1 VDLDYITEEYAE
13 FFKKSNNYLLQ
24 KKLSLSGE
32 SKQLRTGE
40 KDRYCMYY
48 PVGLNIKHPF
58 STEELLS

>member
-1 VDLDYITEEYAE
+1 MRTLL
-13 FFKKSNNYLLQ
+13 KKSNNYLLQ